1 MSLHVEW
8 LNTHHWMSTEVVPSG
23 SWIGEDVVGEGNV
36 ALVLWYDEA
45 VVIEGSKAQ
54 LRQRLS
60 KMLAQVEKASP
71 SDPVPED
78 FHW

>member
-36 ALVLWYDEA
+36 ALVLWYE
-45 VVIEGSKAQ
+45 S
-54 LRQRLS
+54 
-60 KMLAQVEKASP
+60 AQV
-71 SDPVPED
+71 
-78 FHW
+78 